1 MFSLISDH
9 DLLAILSR
17 GYVYSRFISLNVLL
31 IVGVDVRPLTPGL
44 GPSHQ
49 SWRNFFPNQVL
60 TACKEGMS
68 FSMSNMSSTYNTRKA
83 TWLPLTFL

>member
-17 GYVYSRFISLNVLL
+17 GYVYSRFISFYVLL
-31 IVGVDVRPLTPGL
+31 IVGVDVRPLTLGL

-49 SWRNFFPNQVL
+49 YTEKGL
-60 TACKEGMS
+60 H
-68 FSMSNMSSTYNTRKA
+68 KA
-83 TWLPLTFL
+83 EQKL